1 MDSWLNVGQQ
11 RQLLRCLRF
20 DVDVSHPFAPLL
32 AYADLLCC
40 GRALVQT
47 AWALLTDSYLQVP

>member
-1 MDSWLNVGQQ
+1 
-11 RQLLRCLRF
+11 
-20 DVDVSHPFAPLL
+20 VSHPFAPLL

-47 AWALLTDSYLQVP
+47 AWALLTDSYLQVPLP